1 MEPPPSVPRA
11 SGPCPVATAAA
22 APPDEPP
29 AVRERSHGFRVT
41 PKRGLSVNGLWPNS
55 GVVVLP
61 MRMAPA
67 SRSRRTGTAS
77 SAGTW
82 SAKISEPIVV
92 RMPLV
97 NSRSLTENGTPWSGP
112 TASPAISVASARRA
126 ASRASS
132 AVTVM
137 KAFTIGW
144 SASIRRSTAST
155 TATGEMA
162 FVRICR
168 ARVSASVWI
177 MATPVYLAT
186 TGRRFRAP
194 SFVYRMRGRRGP

>member
-41 PKRGLSVNGLWPNS
+41 PKSGLSVNGLWPNS

-92 RMPLV
+92 RIALGEQQILDRERHAV
-97 NSRSLTENGTPWSGP
+97 ERAER
-112 TASPAISVASARRA
+112 SARHQ
-126 ASRASS
+126 
-132 AVTVM
+132 
-137 KAFTIGW
+137 
-144 SASIRRSTAST
+144 RRLGPA
-155 TATGEMA
+155 GGVPGL
-162 FVRICR
+162 VRGHR
-168 ARVSASVWI
+168 DEGVH
-177 MATPVYLAT
+177 
-186 TGRRFRAP
+186 GRLERLDPTEHGVDHRD
-194 SFVYRMRGRRGP
+194 G